1 MSIEVLLPDFSEEV
15 PVVLGAPST
24 DPFQGDEEVKAWR
37 ERVSRRGWTGY
48 YKDWPAKKAL
58 FGMAYAD
65 VIDFLMDRRKKAVES
80 LEYYMTLPYLSNDI
94 DSSELDVTFEHY
106 KALDNVAGIKIRPV
120 LRGFAGSLEGI
131 TVRQHAVEV

>member
-15 PVVLGAPST
+15 PVPVVLGAPST
-24 DPFQGDEEVKAWR
+24 DPFQSDEEVKAWR

-65 VIDFLMDRRKKAVES
+65 VIDFLMDRREKAVES
-80 LEYYMTLPYLSNDI
+80 LEYYFCLPYLSNDI
-94 DSSELDVTFEHY
+94 DSSELDVTFEHF
-106 KALDNVAGIKIRPV
+106 KAAHRMDNSAGQKILMP
-120 LRGFAGSLEGI
+120 GDMLETCECMRRNG
-131 TVRQHAVEV
+131 